1 MRLRPVYLGGQMGP
15 YERALRK
22 AALQRRR
29 RLGLSC
35 SPELPA
41 PPDAPLSEPQAPAAC
56 PRPLYAIIQEMVA
69 KEFGLT
75 KNVMLSKT
83 RRAPIVRARQLAIW
97 LCRETTN
104 YSLARLGEL
113 FGHDHTSVMHAV
125 KKSRERIQHDEE
137 LRIRAER
144 LRRAC
149 SWK

>member
-1 MRLRPVYLGGQMGP
+1 MGP
-15 YERALRK
+15 YERGLRK
-22 AALQRRR
+22 AARQRRG
-29 RLGLSC
+29 RLGLGC
-35 SPELPA
+35 SLAELLPA

-75 KNVMLSKT
+75 RNIMLSKT

-104 YSLARLGEL
+104 YSLVRLGEV
-113 FGHDHTSVMHAV
+113 FGYENASVVHAV

-137 LRIRAER
+137 LRVRAER

-149 SWK
+149 SWKS